1 MAAKRKYNW
10 DTWFDRPITVLRR
23 GVHYMCP
30 QSTMANSIRNAA
42 SRMGLSVSVEDR
54 GDSIVM
60 RVPSAIP
67 HTDQIAVAGQPDAPA
82 LAETN

>member
-1 MAAKRKYNW
+1 MAGRRKYDW
-10 DTWFDRPITVLRR
+10 DTWFDRPVTILRR
-23 GVHYMCP
+23 GVHYQCP

-60 RVPSAIP
+60 KVPSAIP
-67 HTDQIAVAGQPDAPA
+67 HTAKITVAGKPDASA
-82 LAETN
+82 LAQVD